1 MMRSLLLLIP
11 LALLS
16 PAAQAGWWI
25 FGQSGNEVSLS
36 YLTING
42 VSFDET
48 GPRITVYSNTLKDG
62 QAVVKGRA
70 SVRKGKIGLV
80 EVTADGGDS
89 WLKATL
95 SAAGDFEQRFPA
107 ESGKVYKVLVR
118 VTDTSGKTN
127 DWQSTAKELSV
138 SERDV
143 RSEVKGALD
152 ALVAA
157 YQAEDPTK
165 FMALVAEDFAGDSV
179 VLDRAVRTD
188 FTNFDGIQLSYTISN
203 LASSDGGLVAVTI
216 AYRRMLIS
224 TRSGQVVSDSGT
236 TQFVFRTGDSVP
248 KVYSMKNPLIFGVS
262 DASEVA
268 TGTQPGNDAPVI
280 AVDDTGAVTTVD
292 PGTLGTEGGGS
303 GVAVAAANAT
313 IPAAQGFRF
322 SDASV
327 IGNPPIP
334 NGADIAYNAGGPGFL
349 VFRTGTKYRAIGLGT
364 NVDNITSASDQS
376 SGYTTSAANDNAAL
390 AATGGY
396 EFYTTGQKYGVLSI
410 TTINAGVSIVIRYK
424 YQPSGARTF

>member
-1 MMRSLLLLIP
+1 MRSLLLLIP
-11 LALLS
+11 LTLLS
-16 PAAQAGWWI
+16 PAVQAGWWI

-36 YLTING
+36 YLTLNG

-89 WLKATL
+89 WLKAAL

-107 ESGKVYKVLVR
+107 QAGQVYKVLVR

-143 RSEVKGALD
+143 RAEVKASLD

-165 FMALVAEDFAGDSV
+165 FMALVAEDFAGYSV

-216 AYRRMLIS
+216 AYRRMLLS
-224 TRSGQVVSDSGT
+224 TRSGQMVSDSGT
-236 TQFVFRTGDSVP
+236 TQFVFRTGDASL
-248 KVYSMKNPLIFGVS
+248 KVFSMKNPLIFGVS

-280 AVDDTGAVTTVD
+280 AVDDAGTVTTVD
-292 PGTLGTEGGGS
+292 PGTLEEGGGS
-303 GVAVAAANAT
+303 GSSSVAAANAT

-322 SDASV
+322 SDAAV
-327 IGNPPIP
+327 M
-334 NGADIAYNAGGPGFL
+334 
-349 VFRTGTKYRAIGLGT
+349 
-364 NVDNITSASDQS
+364 
-376 SGYTTSAANDNAAL
+376 
-390 AATGGY
+390 
-396 EFYTTGQKYGVLSI
+396 
-410 TTINAGVSIVIRYK
+410 
-424 YQPSGARTF
+424 